1 MEALGEGQ
9 VLLLCRLFGTADV
22 KEQDTRGSDH
32 EKKRSEDERRMEMT
46 KEQLMEMGLTEEQ
59 AEKVLVIYKE
69 DLKSFIPKAR
79 FDEVNEAKK
88 NLEEQLKDR
97 DKQLK
102 DLGEKVK
109 DNEELTKQIKDLQE
123 ANKKAKEEYETKIK
137 NLTLD
142 NAIKLALK
150 EHKAKYEDLLVNKF
164 DREKLVIKDD
174 GTIEGLNEQ
183 IAALKENYKDLFE
196 QPLSGHTPNNTG
208 DNPEGGEL
216 QQIAN
221 TIRQNLGF

>member
-1 MEALGEGQ
+1 
-9 VLLLCRLFGTADV
+9 
-22 KEQDTRGSDH
+22 
-32 EKKRSEDERRMEMT
+32 MT
-46 KEQLMEMGLTEEQ
+46 LEQLKELGLDEEI
-59 AEKVLVIYKE
+59 AKKILEAYKE
-69 DLKSFIPKAR
+69 AIKDKYVPIER
-79 FDEVNEAKK
+79 FNEVNEEKKELK
-88 NLEEQLKDR
+88 NLLEDR

-123 ANKKAKEEYETKIK
+123 ANKKAKEEHAEKIK

-150 EHKAKYEDLLVNKF
+150 EHKAKYEDLLLNKF

-183 IAALKENYKDLFE
+183 IAALKENYKGLFE
-196 QPLSGHTPNNTG
+196 QPLSGYTPNNTG

-216 QQIAN
+216 QQITN

>member
-1 MEALGEGQ
+1 MKGEM
-9 VLLLCRLFGTADV
+9 
-22 KEQDTRGSDH
+22 SI
-32 EKKRSEDERRMEMT
+32 MT
-46 KEQLMEMGLTEEQ
+46 KEQLMEMGLSEEL
-59 AEKVLVIYKE
+59 AEKVLAAHKE
-69 DLKSFIPKAR
+69 EFKGYIPKAR
-79 FDEVNEAKK
+79 FDEVNDAKK
-88 NLEEQLKDR
+88 ELENQLKDR

-102 DLGEKVK
+102 DLQDKVK
-109 DNEELTKQIKDLQE
+109 GNEELEKTIKELQE
-123 ANKKAKEEYETKIK
+123 NNKKAIADYEAKIK
-137 NLTLD
+137 NITID

-164 DREKLVIKDD
+164 DREKLAIKDD

-183 IAALKENYKDLFE
+183 IATLKENYKDLFE
-196 QPLSGHTPNNTG
+196 QPLSGYTPNNTG